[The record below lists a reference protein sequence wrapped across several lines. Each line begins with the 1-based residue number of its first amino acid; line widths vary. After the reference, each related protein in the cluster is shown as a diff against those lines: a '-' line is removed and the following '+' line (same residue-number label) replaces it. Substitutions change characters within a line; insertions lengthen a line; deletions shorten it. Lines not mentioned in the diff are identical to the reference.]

1 MVTITDD
8 ATLGPSKYNFIL
20 VLNESVLVPV
30 EMATNN
36 RPFSADEEGS
46 FSNLLSLDN
55 YRRG

>member
-1 MVTITDD
+1 MVTITDG

-30 EMATNN
+30 ELATNN
-36 RPFSADEEGS
+36 RLFSADEGDS
-46 FSNLLSLDN
+46 FSNLLSLDS